1 MKFILFVIFISAVS
15 LYGNSQFY
23 YSYGLKTQRANFF
36 AVYETEEEYGYD
48 FLTDSYTYTYGR
60 DTVQDKLVRLGPTL
74 IYGCNFELTNHF
86 SVGAELEGFMG
97 MLKLAGNEGFYMDF
111 GLGVR
116 GSYVLNSDR
125 YSNLY
130 LRLGAGYGMYR
141 YFNDH
146 DVLGLNWRLGY
157 EHDFDI
163 FRLGVALDGNM
174 FVEDLSYDATSRQ
187 EFLLERK
194 LSSIGFVVYF
204 SFGEYY

>member
-130 LRLGAGYGMYR
+130 LRLGAG
-141 YFNDH
+141 
-146 DVLGLNWRLGY
+146 
-157 EHDFDI
+157 
-163 FRLGVALDGNM
+163 
-174 FVEDLSYDATSRQ
+174 
-187 EFLLERK
+187 
-194 LSSIGFVVYF
+194 
-204 SFGEYY
+204 